1 MIWARYVSD
10 ATAARRESLRQYG
23 LALGTAYQLYDD
35 CLDVLGS
42 ETAAG
47 KTLGADLAKGKMTLP
62 LLTVRDRAGA
72 KDKNRLRHWLAHWE
86 PAFLPGVV
94 ELMVKHEAFAESRA
108 VIQEYLVAARQAL
121 LPLPPGDGR
130 SGLAGLTDFLAEQ
143 TEALGVVLLEITG
156 MRSGLLHTKT
166 DSGKFVP
173 SPPAPEPPD
182 AAEAPETDDLTLV
195 RRAKTED
202 MAAYDQLVRR
212 YQERIYATVYHMTSN
227 HEDAN
232 DLVQETFVKAFRALK
247 SFKGDSSFYTWIYR
261 IAVNKTINFLK
272 QRKNRVH
279 LSLNDLD
286 FNVENDPDLV
296 ALVSENTP
304 RRDLDLLEL
313 QEKLNGAM
321 QKLSEHHRMVVTLHD
336 IQGLSHEEIG
346 KIMDCNVG
354 TVRSR
359 LFYARQQLQ
368 AHLSDYLK

>member
-1 MIWARYVSD
+1 
-10 ATAARRESLRQYG
+10 
-23 LALGTAYQLYDD
+23 
-35 CLDVLGS
+35 
-42 ETAAG
+42 
-47 KTLGADLAKGKMTLP
+47 MT
-62 LLTVRDRAGA
+62 
-72 KDKNRLRHWLAHWE
+72 RL
-86 PAFLPGVV
+86 
-94 ELMVKHEAFAESRA
+94 
-108 VIQEYLVAARQAL
+108 
-121 LPLPPGDGR
+121 
-130 SGLAGLTDFLAEQ
+130 
-143 TEALGVVLLEITG
+143 
-156 MRSGLLHTKT
+156 
-166 DSGKFVP
+166 
-173 SPPAPEPPD
+173 PAPEPQLAD
-182 AAEAPETDDLTLV
+182 ETEEIGDRVLV
-195 RRAKTED
+195 RRAQQED
-202 MAAYDQLVRR
+202 MRAYDVLVRR

-232 DLVQETFVKAFRALK
+232 DLTQETFIKAYRALK
-247 SFKGDSSFYTWIYR
+247 TFKGDSSFYTWVYR

-279 LSLNDLD
+279 VSLNDVD
-286 FNVENDPDLV
+286 FNAENDPDLV

-304 RRDLDLLEL
+304 RRDLNLLEL